1 MRDELNKKKRIASLS
16 AIGAFALMFASA
28 IIVPSASVYI
38 ILIGFPVFMF
48 AIFYAHFGI
57 KCPKCR
63 GNIGILV
70 MHLGSPFTSSKN
82 IKYCPFCGVNI
93 DTGINKNI
101 S

>member
-1 MRDELNKKKRIASLS
+1 MRDGLNKKKRIVSLS
-16 AIGAFALMFASA
+16 SIGAFILMFASL
-28 IIVPSASVYI
+28 IIVPSYSIYI

-48 AIFYAHFGI
+48 TIFYAHYGI
-57 KCPKCR
+57 KCSKCK

-93 DTGINKNI
+93 DTGINKNL